1 VRPVHRARLAM
12 LAVAAAI
19 LPIALAAGQLRAAAG
34 ADAAAQTVRYPS
46 GSASIE
52 AVLQRPAAGNAA
64 KSPAIIVVHDDQ
76 GVNDAMRGVAKQFA
90 AEGFVTIVPNLASR
104 AAASADRGRGEPPA
118 PAAAP
123 GRGRGSAVAGLP
135 LAQTVDDVRAAVG
148 FLQKDSGVDPA
159 KISVVGFGWG
169 GWRALK
175 LAEQMP
181 SLYRAVVYY
190 STTPDPSPAAALR
203 MPVLG
208 HYAEYDFQTTGNV
221 LATKQRLGDK
231 YTYFIYPD
239 TDRGFAG
246 GGSGAMDFSAAAAE
260 SLNAGATAGA
270 PRSPQGIAQAAAKQ
284 AWERTLVFL
293 RGGTPR

>member
-1 VRPVHRARLAM
+1 MRTRRRRSPAL
-12 LAVAAAI
+12 
-19 LPIALAAGQLRAAAG
+19 ALAAALLPISLAAFQLRTPSD
-34 ADAAAQTVRYPS
+34 ADTGAQTVRVPAGTS
-46 GSASIE
+46 GID
-52 AVLQRPAAGNAA
+52 AVLHRPAAAA
-64 KSPAIIVVHDDQ
+64 KSPAVIVVHDDQ
-76 GVNDAMRGVAKQFA
+76 GVNDAMRGIARQLA
-90 AEGFVTIVPNLASR
+90 SEGFVALVPNLASR
-104 AAASADRGRGEPPA
+104 AAAPPDRGRGEPPA
-118 PAAAP
+118 ATAAQ

-135 LAQTVDDVRAAVG
+135 LAQTVDDVKAAFV
-148 FLQKDSGVDPA
+148 FLQKDGAVDAA

-175 LAEQMP
+175 LAEQTP

-190 STTPDPSPAAALR
+190 STTPDPSPSAAIR

-221 LATKQRLGDK
+221 LATRQRLGEK
-231 YTYFIYPD
+231 YTFFIYPD

-260 SLNAGATAGA
+260 SLSGGATAGA

-284 AWERTLVFL
+284 AWDRTLTFL
-293 RGGTPR
+293 RGGMPR

>member
-1 VRPVHRARLAM
+1 MPSHRRHRSVVAL
-12 LAVAAAI
+12 VAAL
-19 LPIALAAGQLRAAAG
+19 LPISVAALQQRAPADVDAG
-34 ADAAAQTVRYPS
+34 AQMVRVPS
-46 GSASIE
+46 GGAVVE
-52 AVLQRPAAGNAA
+52 AVLHRPAAAA

-76 GVNDAMRGVAKQFA
+76 GVNDAMRSIARQFA
-90 AEGFVTIVPNLASR
+90 AEGFVALLPNLASR
-104 AAASADRGRGEPPA
+104 AAPVDAARGVPTV
-118 PAAAP
+118 PAAS

-135 LAQTVDDVRAAVG
+135 LAQTVDDVKAAFA

-175 LAEQMP
+175 LAEQTP
-181 SLYRAVVYY
+181 TLYRAVVYY
-190 STTPDPSPAAALR
+190 ATTPDPPSAGTIR
-203 MPVLG
+203 MPILG

-221 LATKQRLGDK
+221 LATRQRLGDH
-231 YTYFIYPD
+231 YTYFIYAD

-260 SLNAGATAGA
+260 SLSAGTTTSA
-270 PRSPQGIAQAAAKQ
+270 PRSPQGVAQAAARQ
-284 AWERTLVFL
+284 AWDRTLTFL

>member
-1 VRPVHRARLAM
+1 MRAPRTGWSVFALAA
-12 LAVAAAI
+12 L
-19 LPIALAAGQLRAAAG
+19 LPISLAAGQIRAPVDVDAG
-34 ADAAAQTVRYPS
+34 AQTVRYPS

-64 KSPAIIVVHDDQ
+64 KSPAIIVVHDDR

-90 AEGFVTIVPNLASR
+90 AEGFVTIVPNFASR
-104 AAASADRGRGEPPA
+104 TAASADRGRGSVV
-118 PAAAP
+118 
-123 GRGRGSAVAGLP
+123 GGLP
-135 LAQTVDDVRAAVG
+135 LTQTVDDVRAAFL
-148 FLQKDSGVDPA
+148 FLQKDSGVDA
-159 KISVVGFGWG
+159 ARISVVGFGWG

-175 LAEQMP
+175 LAEQVP
-181 SLYRAVVYY
+181 SVYRAVVYY
-190 STTPDPSPAAALR
+190 GTTPDPSAPFDVAQGRPEPGRGAAAASR
-203 MPVLG
+203 TPVLG

-221 LATKQRLGDK
+221 LATKQRLGEK

-260 SLNAGATAGA
+260 SLSAGAAGGA

-284 AWERTLVFL
+284 AWDRTLVFL

>member
-1 VRPVHRARLAM
+1 MRTRRRHSS
-12 LAVAAAI
+12 I
-19 LPIALAAGQLRAAAG
+19 LALAAAVLPISLAALQPRAPVGGDAG
-34 ADAAAQTVRYPS
+34 VQTVRLPS
-46 GSASIE
+46 GSAGVE
-52 AVLQRPAAGNAA
+52 AVLQRPAAPGAA

-76 GVNDAMRGVAKQFA
+76 GLNDAMRGIARQFA
-90 AEGFVTIVPNLASR
+90 AEGFIALLPNLASR
-104 AAASADRGRGEPPA
+104 AAASAERGRAEPP

-123 GRGRGSAVAGLP
+123 GRGRGTAVAGLP
-135 LAQTVDDVRAAVG
+135 LAQTVDDVKAAFA
-148 FLQKDSGVDPA
+148 FLQRDSGVDAA

-175 LAEQMP
+175 LAEQTP

-190 STTPDPSPAAALR
+190 GTTPDPSPAATIRAP
-203 MPVLG
+203 MLG

-260 SLNAGATAGA
+260 SLSAGTTGGA
-270 PRSPQGIAQAAAKQ
+270 PRSPQGIALAAAKQ
-284 AWERTLVFL
+284 AWDRTLMFL

>member
-1 VRPVHRARLAM
+1 MSGRRRHSSTLVL
-12 LAVAAAI
+12 AAAF
-19 LPIALAAGQLRAAAG
+19 LPISLAALQVRAP
-34 ADAAAQTVRYPS
+34 ADADAGAQTVRVPS
-46 GSASIE
+46 GTTSID
-52 AVLQRPAAGNAA
+52 AVLHRPAAAAAA

-76 GVNDAMRGVAKQFA
+76 GLNDAMRGVARQFA
-90 AEGFVTIVPNLASR
+90 SEGFVALVPNLVSR
-104 AAASADRGRGEPPA
+104 AAASGRSEPPA
-118 PAAAP
+118 PVAP
-123 GRGRGSAVAGLP
+123 AGRGRGSAVAGLP
-135 LAQTVDDVRAAVG
+135 LTQTVDDMKAAFA
-148 FLQKDSGVDPA
+148 FLQKDGGVDAA

-175 LAEQMP
+175 LAQQTP

-190 STTPDPSPAAALR
+190 GTTPDPAPSATIR

-221 LATKQRLGDK
+221 LATKQQLGDK

-260 SLNAGATAGA
+260 SLSAGTTGGA
-270 PRSPQGIAQAAAKQ
+270 PRSPQALAQGAAKQ
-284 AWERTLVFL
+284 AWDRTLLFL

>member
-1 VRPVHRARLAM
+1 VRRPRRGWSPL
-12 LAVAAAI
+12 L
-19 LPIALAAGQLRAAAG
+19 ALAAALLPISLAALQLRAPAG
-34 ADAAAQTVRYPS
+34 DDAGGQTVRYAS
-46 GSASIE
+46 ASASIE
-52 AVLQRPAAGNAA
+52 AVLQRPAAGSAA

-90 AEGFVTIVPNLASR
+90 AEGFVTLVPNLASR
-104 AAASADRGRGEPPA
+104 TAVAADRGRGEPP
-118 PAAAP
+118 AAP

-135 LAQTVDDVRAAVG
+135 LTQTVDDVRAAFG
-148 FLQKDSGVDPA
+148 FLQKDGGVDA
-159 KISVVGFGWG
+159 ARISVVGFGWG

-181 SLYRAVVYY
+181 SVYRAVVYY
-190 STTPDPSPAAALR
+190 GTTPDPSAAATIR
-203 MPVLG
+203 TPVLG

-260 SLNAGATAGA
+260 SLSAGAAGGA

-293 RGGTPR
+293 RGGMPH

>member
-1 VRPVHRARLAM
+1 VRIPS
-12 LAVAAAI
+12 AVPAI
-19 LPIALAAGQLRAAAG
+19 
-34 ADAAAQTVRYPS
+34 D
-46 GSASIE
+46 
-52 AVLQRPAAGNAA
+52 AVLQRPAAAA
-64 KSPAIIVVHDDQ
+64 ATKSPAVIVVHDDQ
-76 GVNDAMRGVAKQFA
+76 GVNDAMRGIARQLA
-90 AEGFVTIVPNLASR
+90 SEGFVALVPNLASR
-104 AAASADRGRGEPPA
+104 AGAAADRGRGEPPA
-118 PAAAP
+118 TGAP

-135 LAQTVDDVRAAVG
+135 LAQTVDDVKAALT
-148 FLQKDSGVDPA
+148 FLQKDSAVDAA

-190 STTPDPSPAAALR
+190 GTTPDPSPAAIR
-203 MPVLG
+203 VPVLG

-221 LATKQRLGDK
+221 LATRQRLGDK
-231 YTYFIYPD
+231 YTFFIYPD

-260 SLNAGATAGA
+260 SLSAGAAGGA
-270 PRSPQGIAQAAAKQ
+270 PRSPQSIAQAAARQ
-284 AWERTLVFL
+284 AWDRTLTFL

>member
-1 VRPVHRARLAM
+1 MWTRRSHSSVL
-12 LAVAAAI
+12 
-19 LPIALAAGQLRAAAG
+19 ALAAALLPVSMAALQLCAPAG
-34 ADAAAQTVRYPS
+34 ADAGAQTVRLPS
-46 GSASIE
+46 GSAGIE
-52 AVLQRPAAGNAA
+52 AVLHRPTAAEAA

-76 GVNDAMRGVAKQFA
+76 GVNDAMRGVARQFA
-90 AEGFVTIVPNLASR
+90 AEGFVSLVPNLASR
-104 AAASADRGRGEPPA
+104 AAASAERGRADPP
-118 PAAAP
+118 PAAP

-135 LAQTVDDVRAAVG
+135 LAQTVDDVKAAFA
-148 FLQKDSGVDPA
+148 FLQKDSGVDAA

-169 GWRALK
+169 GWRAMK
-175 LAEQMP
+175 LAEQTP
-181 SLYRAVVYY
+181 ALYRAVVYY
-190 STTPDPSPAAALR
+190 GTTPDPSPAATIRA
-203 MPVLG
+203 PILG

-260 SLNAGATAGA
+260 SLSAGTTGGA

-284 AWERTLVFL
+284 AWDRTLMFL

>member
-1 VRPVHRARLAM
+1 VRRTRRSHL
-12 LAVAAAI
+12 LT
-19 LPIALAAGQLRAAAG
+19 LALAAALLPISLAALQVRAP
-34 ADAAAQTVRYPS
+34 ADAAGVPTVRYPS
-46 GSASIE
+46 GSASIA
-52 AVLQRPAAGNAA
+52 AVLQKPSASNAA

-76 GVNDAMRGVAKQFA
+76 GVNDAMRSVAKQFA
-90 AEGFVTIVPNLASR
+90 AEGFVALVPNLPSR
-104 AAASADRGRGEPPA
+104 AAASGERGRVE
-118 PAAAP
+118 PAAAAP
-123 GRGRGSAVAGLP
+123 VAGRGRGSAVAGLT
-135 LAQTVDDVRAAVG
+135 LTQTVDDVKAAFA
-148 FLQKDSGVDPA
+148 FLQKDSAVDA
-159 KISVVGFGWG
+159 ARISVIGFGWG

-175 LAEQMP
+175 LAEQTP

-190 STTPDPSPAAALR
+190 ATTPDASPAATIR

-221 LATKQRLGDK
+221 LATKQRLGDN

-260 SLNAGATAGA
+260 SLSAGATGGA

-284 AWERTLVFL
+284 AWDRTLMFL

>member
-1 VRPVHRARLAM
+1 MRVHRRRPPM
-12 LAVAAAI
+12 F
-19 LPIALAAGQLRAAAG
+19 ALAAALLPISLVAFQRGTPADTDSGAQTVRLSAAASGIDAVLQKPAAAAG
-34 ADAAAQTVRYPS
+34 A
-46 GSASIE
+46 
-52 AVLQRPAAGNAA
+52 
-64 KSPAIIVVHDDQ
+64 KSPAVIVVHDDQ
-76 GVNDAMRGVAKQFA
+76 GVNDAMRGIARQLA
-90 AEGFVTIVPNLASR
+90 SEGFVALVPNLASR
-104 AAASADRGRGEPPA
+104 ATAAADRGRGDP

-123 GRGRGSAVAGLP
+123 GRGRGSAVGGLP
-135 LAQTVDDVRAAVG
+135 LAQTVDDVKAAFA
-148 FLQKDSGVDPA
+148 FLEKDSAVDAA

-175 LAEQMP
+175 LAEQTP

-190 STTPDPSPAAALR
+190 STTPDPPPAAAIR

-231 YTYFIYPD
+231 YTFFIYPD

-260 SLNAGATAGA
+260 SLSAGATDGA

-284 AWERTLVFL
+284 AWDRTLTFL

>member
-1 VRPVHRARLAM
+1 VRRARRSHSPTL
-12 LAVAAAI
+12 
-19 LPIALAAGQLRAAAG
+19 ALAAALLPISLAALQVRAPG
-34 ADAAAQTVRYPS
+34 DADGGVPTVRYPS

-52 AVLQRPAAGNAA
+52 AVLQRPAASNTA
-64 KSPAIIVVHDDQ
+64 KSPAVIVVHDDQ
-76 GVNDAMRGVAKQFA
+76 GVNEAMRSLAKQFA
-90 AEGFVTIVPNLASR
+90 AEGFIALVPNLPSR
-104 AAASADRGRGEPPA
+104 AAASGDRGRGEPAAA
-118 PAAAP
+118 PAA

-135 LAQTVDDVRAAVG
+135 LTQTVDDVKAAFA
-148 FLQKDSGVDPA
+148 FLQKDNGVDAA

-175 LAEQMP
+175 LAEQAP

-190 STTPDPSPAAALR
+190 ATMPDPSPAATIR

-231 YTYFIYPD
+231 YTYFVYPD

-260 SLNAGATAGA
+260 SLSAGATGGA

-284 AWERTLVFL
+284 AWDRTLMFL